1 MAEKKETP
9 LMDKIVALC
18 KRRGFVFQSSE
29 IYGGINGFWD
39 YGPAGAELKR
49 NIRDAWWNDTVRRRT
64 DVVGLDASI
73 IMHPKVWEASGHVGG
88 FKDPM
93 CSCKYCKK
101 LYRADQVWEQIVGC
115 SWAQSLLGLYD
126 PARPGGV
133 TGVELRRWAQGKGK
147 QLAPNLAL
155 VRNPE
160 ATLSGLA
167 EAAATEGG
175 VIQFTDARKWLS
187 YLATEQHAAG
197 PAIVPCPACGG
208 DLTEPRPFNLMFKTH
223 SGALE
228 DESSLT
234 YLRPETAQGI
244 FTNFLNVLSVS
255 RQKIPFGIAQIG
267 KAFRN
272 EINPRNFTFR
282 SREFEQMELEFFIKP
297 GTDAEWH
304 KYWVAERLR
313 WYETIG
319 LPKEKLSIYEYRK
332 DELAHYASA
341 CVDVMFAF
349 PFGVQELE
357 GIAARGNFDLS
368 QHQKFSGKSMEYFDD
383 ETKEK
388 YIPHVVEPSAGVDRI
403 CLALICAAYTEEEIA
418 PGDTRIVMKFA
429 PRIAPV
435 KVAVFPLLRNKPAL
449 VEKARQVFELLQ
461 PHFTTEWDDRGNI
474 GKRYRYQDEQG
485 TPWCVT
491 IDFETLGEK
500 GPQLQ
505 DTVTLRDRDTMKQD
519 RVKIAD
525 LVPLISQKLRA

>member
-1 MAEKKETP
+1 MADTKP
-9 LMDKIVALC
+9 VNLMEKIVALC

-39 YGPAGAELKR
+39 YGPMGAELKR
-49 NIRDAWWNDTVRRRT
+49 NVRDAWWNDTVRRRT
-64 DVVGLDASI
+64 DVVGIDGTI
-73 IMHPKVWEASGHVGG
+73 ITHPKVWEASGHVTS
-88 FKDPM
+88 FSDPM
-93 CSCKYCKK
+93 VDCKK
-101 LYRADQVWEQIVGC
+101 CKGRWRADQ
-115 SWAQSLLGLYD
+115 L
-126 PARPGGV
+126 
-133 TGVELRRWAQGKGK
+133 
-147 QLAPNLAL
+147 
-155 VRNPE
+155 PE
-160 ATLSGLA
+160 TKCP
-167 EAAATEGG
+167 EGG
-175 VIQFTDARKWLS
+175 PHDYTEAR
-187 YLATEQHAAG
+187 Q
-197 PAIVPCPACGG
+197 
-208 DLTEPRPFNLMFKTH
+208 FNLMF
-223 SGALE
+223 
-228 DESSLT
+228 ESHAGPVKDDSNKV
-234 YLRPETAQGI
+234 YLRPETAQVI
-244 FTNFLNVLSVS
+244 FVQFQNVLSVS

-297 GTDAEWH
+297 GTDADWH
-304 KYWVAERLR
+304 QKWVAERLK

-319 LPKEKLSIYEYRK
+319 LPKEKLSIYEYK
-332 DELAHYASA
+332 KEELAHYASA

-368 QHQKFSGKSMEYFDD
+368 QHEKFSGKSMMYFDD

-435 KVAVFPLLRNKPAL
+435 KVAVFPLLRNKPPL
-449 VEKARQVFELLQ
+449 VEKARQVFDLLQ

-491 IDFETLGEK
+491 VDFDTLGEK
-500 GPQLQ
+500 GPELL

-525 LVPLISQKLRA
+525 LVSLISQKLRS

>member
-1 MAEKKETP
+1 MPEAFRHSPPTMADTKP
-9 LMDKIVALC
+9 VNLMDKIVALC

-39 YGPAGAELKR
+39 YGPMGAELKR
-49 NIRDAWWNDTVRRRT
+49 NVRDAWWNDTVRRRP
-64 DVVGLDASI
+64 DVVGIDGTI
-73 IMHPKVWEASGHVGG
+73 ITHPRVWEASGHVTS
-88 FKDPM
+88 FSDPM
-93 CSCKYCKK
+93 VDCKK
-101 LYRADQVWEQIVGC
+101 CKGRWRADQ
-115 SWAQSLLGLYD
+115 L
-126 PARPGGV
+126 
-133 TGVELRRWAQGKGK
+133 
-147 QLAPNLAL
+147 
-155 VRNPE
+155 PE
-160 ATLSGLA
+160 TKCP
-167 EAAATEGG
+167 EGG
-175 VIQFTDARKWLS
+175 PHDYTEAR
-187 YLATEQHAAG
+187 Q
-197 PAIVPCPACGG
+197 
-208 DLTEPRPFNLMFKTH
+208 FNLMF
-223 SGALE
+223 
-228 DESSLT
+228 ESHAGPVKDDSNKV
-234 YLRPETAQGI
+234 YLRPETAQVI
-244 FTNFLNVLSVS
+244 FVQFQNVLSVS

-297 GTDAEWH
+297 GTDADWH
-304 KYWVAERLR
+304 QKWVAERLK

-319 LPKEKLSIYEYRK
+319 LPKEKLSVYEYK
-332 DELAHYASA
+332 KEELAHYASA

-403 CLALICAAYTEEEIA
+403 CLALLCAAYTEEEVA
-418 PGDTRIVMKFA
+418 PGDIRIVMKFA

-435 KVAVFPLLRNKPAL
+435 KVAVFPLLRNKPPL
-449 VEKARQVFELLQ
+449 VEKAKQVFELLQ
-461 PHFTTEWDDRGNI
+461 SHFTTEWDDRGNI

-491 IDFETLGEK
+491 VDFDTLGEK
-500 GPQLQ
+500 GSELL
-505 DTVTLRDRDTMKQD
+505 DTVTIRDRDTMKQE

-525 LVPLISQKLRA
+525 LIPLITGKLRGGQ

>member
-1 MAEKKETP
+1 MADTKP
-9 LMDKIVALC
+9 INLMDKIVALC

-39 YGPAGAELKR
+39 YGPMGAELKR
-49 NIRDAWWNDTVRRRT
+49 NVRDAWWNDTVRRRT
-64 DVVGLDASI
+64 DVVGIDGTI
-73 IMHPKVWEASGHVGG
+73 ITHPRVWEASGHVTS
-88 FKDPM
+88 FSDPM
-93 CSCKYCKK
+93 VDCKK
-101 LYRADQVWEQIVGC
+101 CKGRWRADQLPETKCPEG
-115 SWAQSLLGLYD
+115 D
-126 PARPGGV
+126 PHDYTEAR
-133 TGVELRRWAQGKGK
+133 Q
-147 QLAPNLAL
+147 
-155 VRNPE
+155 
-160 ATLSGLA
+160 
-167 EAAATEGG
+167 
-175 VIQFTDARKWLS
+175 
-187 YLATEQHAAG
+187 
-197 PAIVPCPACGG
+197 
-208 DLTEPRPFNLMFKTH
+208 FNLMF
-223 SGALE
+223 
-228 DESSLT
+228 ESHAGPVKDDSNKV
-234 YLRPETAQGI
+234 YLRPETAQVI
-244 FTNFLNVLSVS
+244 FVQFQNVLSVS

-297 GTDAEWH
+297 GTDADWH
-304 KYWVAERLR
+304 QKWVAERLK
-313 WYETIG
+313 WYETVG
-319 LPKEKLSIYEYRK
+319 LPKEKLSLYEYK
-332 DELAHYASA
+332 KEELAHYASA

-418 PGDTRIVMKFA
+418 PGDVRIVMKFA

-435 KVAVFPLLRNKPAL
+435 KVAVFPLLRNKPPL
-449 VEKARQVFELLQ
+449 VDKARQVFELLQ
-461 PHFTTEWDDRGNI
+461 SQFTTEWDDRGNI

-491 IDFETLGEK
+491 VDFDTLGEK
-500 GPQLQ
+500 GPELL
-505 DTVTLRDRDTMKQD
+505 DTVTLRDRDTMQQE

-525 LVPLISQKLRA
+525 LVPLITGKLRGDK

>member
-1 MAEKKETP
+1 ME
-9 LMDKIVALC
+9 KIVALC

-39 YGPAGAELKR
+39 YGPAGTELKR
-49 NIRDAWWNDTVRRRT
+49 NIKDAWWNDTVRSRT

-73 IMHPKVWEASGHVGG
+73 IMHPKVWEASGHVTG
-88 FKDPM
+88 FRDPM
-93 CSCKYCKK
+93 VECMKCKGRW
-101 LYRADQVWEQIVGC
+101 RADQLPDTKC
-115 SWAQSLLGLYD
+115 
-126 PARPGGV
+126 P
-133 TGVELRRWAQGKGK
+133 
-147 QLAPNLAL
+147 
-155 VRNPE
+155 
-160 ATLSGLA
+160 
-167 EAAATEGG
+167 EGG
-175 VIQFTDARKWLS
+175 PHE
-187 YLATEQHAAG
+187 Y
-197 PAIVPCPACGG
+197 
-208 DLTEPRPFNLMFKTH
+208 TEPRQFNLMFETYV
-223 SGALE
+223 GALR
-228 DESSLT
+228 DDSSKT

-244 FTNFLNVLSVS
+244 FANFLNVLSVS

-304 KYWVAERLR
+304 KYWVEERLK
-313 WYETIG
+313 WYESIG
-319 LPKEKLSIYEYRK
+319 LPKQKLSVYNYQKE
-332 DELAHYASA
+332 ELAHYASA
-341 CVDVMFAF
+341 CVDVMFEF

-357 GIAARGNFDLS
+357 GIAARGNCDLS
-368 QHQKFSGKSMEYFDD
+368 QHQKLSGKSMEYFDD

-403 CLALICAAYTEEEIA
+403 ALALLCSAYDEETTTDEKGQTE
-418 PGDTRIVMKFA
+418 TRVVMRFA

-435 KVAVFPLLRNKPAL
+435 KVAVFPLLRNKPPL
-449 VEKARQVFELLQ
+449 VEKAKEVFKLLQ
-461 PHFTTEWDDRGNI
+461 PHFSTEWDDRGNI

-500 GPQLQ
+500 GLELA
-505 DTVTLRDRDTMKQD
+505 DTVTLRDRDSMKQD

-525 LVPLISQKLRA
+525 LVPLISQKLRG